1 MALASFRRRLESSG
15 IVITVKVISREN
27 WNMPV
32 IIFLF
37 ILVIYIILDAINGQT
52 KGLFV
57 LVGVILIFVI
67 MSMIGSNL

>member
-1 MALASFRRRLESSG
+1 MDLDCSLKNLESSG

-52 KGLFV
+52 KGLFI

>member
-1 MALASFRRRLESSG
+1 MEFFRRRLESSG

-52 KGLFV
+52 KGLFI

>member
-1 MALASFRRRLESSG
+1 MALEFFQRRLESSG
-15 IVITVKVISREN
+15 IVITARVISREN

>member
-1 MALASFRRRLESSG
+1 
-15 IVITVKVISREN
+15 
-27 WNMPV
+27 MPV

-57 LVGVILIFVI
+57 LVGGYSYICYNVYDWIEFINQYYFFSETASLYSANIRRGNSIL
-67 MSMIGSNL
+67 S

>member
-1 MALASFRRRLESSG
+1 MESSG
-15 IVITVKVISREN
+15 IVITARVIFREN

-52 KGLFV
+52 KGLFI

>member
-1 MALASFRRRLESSG
+1 
-15 IVITVKVISREN
+15 
-27 WNMPV
+27 MPV

-37 ILVIYIILDAINGQT
+37 ILLDAINGQT

>member
-1 MALASFRRRLESSG
+1 MDLDCSLKNWEKNG
-15 IVITVKVISREN
+15 IVTIAIVISREN

-37 ILVIYIILDAINGQT
+37 ILGIYIILDAINGQT
-52 KGLFV
+52 KGLFI

>member
-1 MALASFRRRLESSG
+1 
-15 IVITVKVISREN
+15 
-27 WNMPV
+27 MPV

-37 ILVIYIILDAINGQT
+37 ILVIYIILDVINGQT
-52 KGLFV
+52 KGLFI